1 MPTGSEDLWTSGAL
15 LQIGIM
21 KKLATQMDK
30 VFQYVRYSK
39 LNNDA
44 LEKFIWWSEVNA
56 LSQWK
61 IIDPLE

>member
-1 MPTGSEDLWTSGAL
+1 MPTGSEDLWTSGDL
-15 LQIGIM
+15 LQIGIL

-30 VFQYVRYSK
+30 VFRYVRYSK